1 MFAILA
7 TVMAAVGVYTY
18 NTGIVMGEF
27 VDRAWPGILTLTQ
40 KMLNTHATPWIWD
53 AVVVSML
60 SLAVWRFA
68 FLLAALFALLAVI
81 AQFRRGPGSSRLI

>member
-7 TVMAAVGVYTY
+7 TVMVAVGVYTY

-27 VDRAWPGILTLTQ
+27 VDRAWPGLLSLTQ

-53 AVVVSML
+53 AVMVSML

-68 FLLAALFALLAVI
+68 FVLAALFAALAVI
-81 AQFRRGPGSSRLI
+81 SQLRRGPGLSRLI

>member
-1 MFAILA
+1 
-7 TVMAAVGVYTY
+7 
-18 NTGIVMGEF
+18 
-27 VDRAWPGILTLTQ
+27 LTLTQ

-68 FLLAALFALLAVI
+68 FVLAALFALLAVI
-81 AQFRRGPGSSRLI
+81 AQFRRGAGPSRLI